1 MQVMYSHDHRP
12 SHPTSDSPAQVICE
26 LNPVLRG
33 WLMYYEAAK
42 CASFVCELEGW
53 IRRKLGCI
61 RLKQCKRVYILQQ
74 FLERQGVKKWQSWIL
89 AFFGKGWWRKSGT
102 LKAPQAMGD
111 SMVQGSWLI
120 QFVIKPW
127 SITLLDETVR
137 CESMLG
143 GVRGRGSNL
152 PTYSMLWLL
161 TSSDGAENFE
171 VLIFLSLY
179 LI

>member
-1 MQVMYSHDHRP
+1 
-12 SHPTSDSPAQVICE
+12 
-26 LNPVLRG
+26 
-33 WLMYYEAAK
+33 
-42 CASFVCELEGW
+42 
-53 IRRKLGCI
+53 
-61 RLKQCKRVYILQQ
+61 
-74 FLERQGVKKWQSWIL
+74 
-89 AFFGKGWWRKSGT
+89 
-102 LKAPQAMGD
+102 PQAMGD

>member
-1 MQVMYSHDHRP
+1 
-12 SHPTSDSPAQVICE
+12 
-26 LNPVLRG
+26 
-33 WLMYYEAAK
+33 MYYEAAK

-74 FLERQGVKKWQSWIL
+74 FLERQWVKKWQSWIL